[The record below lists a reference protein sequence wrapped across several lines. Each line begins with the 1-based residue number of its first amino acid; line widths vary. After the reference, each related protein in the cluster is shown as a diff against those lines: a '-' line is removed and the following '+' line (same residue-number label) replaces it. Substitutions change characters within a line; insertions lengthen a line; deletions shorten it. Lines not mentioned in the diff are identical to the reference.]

1 MTSIFKKFAKIALMT
16 CALTF
21 GFNTCTFAEFSQSL
35 KNRLNEAAPK
45 VSDAILG
52 QVAPIILTNSIEKA
66 KGILFK
72 GEGLFVIDD
81 LSKAAQLIVTILQA
95 ADNTIKNDYPG
106 LQKQIQD
113 ELTTELNEFVNSVK
127 RIIDIKVGL
136 DIVNQIRQSI
146 QEIEK
151 LSAHKTI
158 LQGSLNIDI
167 ANFFDEIKTAA
178 INHLTDKFKFK

>member
-45 VSDAILG
+45 VSRAILE
-52 QVAPIILTNSIEKA
+52 QVVPIISTNSIEKA

-72 GEGLFVIDD
+72 SESLFVIDD
-81 LSKAAQLIVTILQA
+81 LSKAAQLIVTILHT
-95 ADNTIKNDYPG
+95 ADNTIQNDYPD

-113 ELTTELNEFVNSVK
+113 ELTTELNDFVNSVK
-127 RIIDIKVGL
+127 QIVDIKIGL
-136 DIVNQIRQSI
+136 DIVNQIKQK
-146 QEIEK
+146 IEE

-158 LQGSLNIDI
+158 LKGSLNIDI
-167 ANFFDEIKTAA
+167 TKFFEEIKKAA
-178 INHLTDKFKFK
+178 INDFEDKFKIKINH